1 MAPGVSPL
9 LLFVLV
15 QGGAV
20 LPGGDLAPGMRLVY
34 HSGGR
39 EQPPWTVDS
48 VLVGLALDGHT
59 NCVRAHI
66 RRRMDQTQSDESRLC
81 VSRDTLLGWDAR
93 RGAWLPQ
100 RPVGPGMV
108 LALSRS
114 NGDTVRYATDS
125 ITHESISGRRIAVLG
140 TTVTTV
146 DSLGRPKRRLR
157 ERYAL
162 SLTTATG
169 GRFEAPDQAVPGGWR
184 MEQEF
189 ELREIRPR

>member
-1 MAPGVSPL
+1 MAQAL
-9 LLFVLV
+9 LLFLAVA
-15 QGGAV
+15 QGGAG
-20 LPGGDLAPGMRLVY
+20 PAGGDLAPGMRLVY
-34 HSGGR
+34 SSNNQ

-48 VLVGLALDGHT
+48 VQAGLALDRHT
-59 NCVRAHI
+59 NCVRTYI
-66 RRRMDQTQSDESRLC
+66 RRRVDQAQPDESRLC
-81 VSRDTLLGWDAR
+81 VSRDTLFGWDAR

-108 LALSRS
+108 LVLSRS

-125 ITHESISGRRIAVLG
+125 IAYENISGRRLMVLG
-140 TTVTTV
+140 TTVTTL

-162 SLTTATG
+162 SLATATG
-169 GRFEAPDQAVPGGWR
+169 GRFEAPDPAAPGGWR
-184 MEQEF
+184 TEQEF